1 MVTHHAAS
9 STPRS
14 TERYQIQRH
23 QVQRHQAPLKTSLFS
38 TSFLCSWVLLYSPCV
53 LPDVVATPGSA
64 TV

>member
-14 TERYQIQRH
+14 TERYQI
-23 QVQRHQAPLKTSLFS
+23 QRHQAPLKTSLFS